1 MSRAGAP
8 SSNQRPPAVMLTV
21 VSAVV
26 PQRDVAALADLIAE
40 AGVSAS
46 AWEDWEG
53 GDSRIEIFLED
64 AGGAPGA
71 VQELKLAG
79 NTLGLALEP
88 LTGTL
93 APEDWTEIWKRFFHT
108 ERVSPRLVVRPPWES
123 YEPADGELVVVM
135 DPGMSFGTGRHATTQ
150 ACMKL
155 LDELADGDLSR
166 SVLDIGCGSGILS
179 IAAAK
184 LGFSSVRGF
193 DNDADAVRIATE
205 NASINGVDVAYNLGD
220 LSSTPQRG
228 DIVVANVLAEVLRE
242 HVAAVASAVN
252 DVPGN
257 ALLLSGILDVQYPA
271 VAAAY
276 TRLGFRERES
286 LLIGEWRNGWF
297 ERRGC
302 GAKGDAATDMA
313 DNRTTAP

>member
-8 SSNQRPPAVMLTV
+8 SRNKRPPAATLTV

-26 PQRDVAALADLIAE
+26 PQKDVAALADLLAE
-40 AGVSAS
+40 AGVPAS

-53 GDSRIEIFLED
+53 GDSRVEIFLED
-64 AGGAPGA
+64 AVGAPGA
-71 VQELKLAG
+71 VQELKRAG
-79 NTLGLALEP
+79 NTLGLMLEP

-93 APEDWTEIWKRFFHT
+93 APEDWTEVWKRFFHT

-123 YEPADGELVVVM
+123 YKPAEGELVVVM

-155 LDELADGDLSR
+155 LDELANGDLSR

-184 LGFSSVRGF
+184 LGFASVSGF

-205 NASINGVDVAYNLGD
+205 NASINGVDVAYNVGD
-220 LSSTPQRG
+220 LSATPQRG
-228 DIVVANVLAEVLRE
+228 GIVVANVLAEVLRE

-257 ALLLSGILDVQYPA
+257 ALLLSGILDVQYSA

-276 TRLGFRERES
+276 TRLGFRERKS
-286 LLIGEWRNGWF
+286 LLVGEWRSGWF
-297 ERRGC
+297 ER
-302 GAKGDAATDMA
+302 
-313 DNRTTAP
+313 